1 MSPAPAEPPLSRTLS
16 RRDLE
21 GSEIRRHARDLSRLT
36 RRLWLRGI
44 PVAQNGV
51 LRRRLR
57 IRWNK
62 MWEYARS
69 LSLGGFSP
77 EMNVL
82 DIGGAGT
89 APLFWLARL
98 GCRVLC
104 CDIDEGLCRHSRE
117 VARRFAWPLECRPL
131 DLSRDD
137 PPPEWAGRFARAI
150 SFCVIEH
157 VPEERR
163 ERLLAAIVKTLA
175 PGGQLHLTFDFGDQA
190 PEPGALRS
198 SDEVLALARSTGL
211 AFLGPQ
217 GFEDT
222 GERFALDRRHPG
234 HRYTFGSLFLVKPSA
249 ATV

>member
-1 MSPAPAEPPLSRTLS
+1 MSPSPAGPLLCRTLS
-16 RRDLE
+16 RRDLDMPE
-21 GSEIRRHARDLSRLT
+21 VRRHARELLRLT

-51 LRRRLR
+51 LRRRIR

-62 MWEYARS
+62 LWEYARS
-69 LSLGGFSP
+69 LAVGGFTP
-77 EMNVL
+77 DMNVL

-89 APLFWLARL
+89 VPIFWLARL
-98 GCRVLC
+98 GCRVTS
-104 CDIDEGLCRHSRE
+104 CDIDEGLCRHTGE
-117 VARRFAWPLECRPL
+117 VARRLAWPLECRPL
-131 DLSRDD
+131 DLSRED
-137 PPPEWAGRFARAI
+137 PPPEWTGRFARAI

-163 ERLLAAIVKTLA
+163 ERLLTAVARTLA
-175 PGGQLHLTFDFGDQA
+175 PGGQLHLTFDFGLEA
-190 PEPGALRS
+190 PEPGALRTA
-198 SDEVLALARSTGL
+198 DEVLALARSSGL
-211 AFLGPQ
+211 AFLGPE

-234 HRYTFGSLFLVKPSA
+234 RSYTFGSLFLRKPLA